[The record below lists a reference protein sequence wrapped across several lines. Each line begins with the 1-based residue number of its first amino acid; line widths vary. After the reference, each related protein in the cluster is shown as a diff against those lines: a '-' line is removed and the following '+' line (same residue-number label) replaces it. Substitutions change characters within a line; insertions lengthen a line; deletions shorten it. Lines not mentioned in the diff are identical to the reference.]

1 MGDNRGVSGVNMGH
15 LFSETELINREMGA
29 LVRLYEAGKI
39 KPHVD
44 RCFPFDQAAEAH
56 RYIEEGK
63 NVGKVLLTP

>member
-1 MGDNRGVSGVNMGH
+1 
-15 LFSETELINREMGA
+15 
-29 LVRLYEAGKI
+29 
-39 KPHVD
+39 VD

>member
-1 MGDNRGVSGVNMGH
+1 
-15 LFSETELINREMGA
+15 MGA
-29 LVRLYEAGKI
+29 LVRLYKAGKI